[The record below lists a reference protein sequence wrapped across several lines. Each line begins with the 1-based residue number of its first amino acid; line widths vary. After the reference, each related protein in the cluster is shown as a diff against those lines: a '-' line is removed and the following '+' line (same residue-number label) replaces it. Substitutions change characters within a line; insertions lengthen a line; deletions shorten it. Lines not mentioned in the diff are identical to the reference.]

1 MYVWVHKQFTY
12 LFRLNLNWLAYVYMF
27 VYMMS
32 HLLNLA
38 HTGQIKERRTPVN
51 VDGGLF

>member
-1 MYVWVHKQFTY
+1 MLGNIFQMEVITQYWMTY
-12 LFRLNLNWLAYVYMF
+12 LQNLM
-27 VYMMS
+27 
-32 HLLNLA
+32 LNLA